1 MGWKE
6 AFRRLPAER
15 VQPSALP
22 GGWGRASAVLS
33 KAALSIVSGVLV
45 KCFPKASA
53 PVAGMVNRVTNVIL
67 IDGELLGCTPEE
79 IPAEPSGDGL
89 KALVVV
95 LGVLFHECGHVK
107 HTPTPRA
114 RQEIPEELL
123 ERAKWLEEGRMEARL
138 IEGVP
143 RVARYLRAAI
153 TKILLEHRPEDPLAP
168 MSRARAVKGAV
179 LVCSRVPAG
188 TLRAADVVDSE
199 ARFAAVLGTED
210 LETVKE
216 IVAEVSAA
224 PDAEAIAALTEG
236 ARRLA
241 ELAPTEEEEAG
252 GSAGAGAGEEAEC
265 GDGGAA
271 EGGEAPSWEEASGPL
286 AAAERSARA
295 EAVEVDPREGG
306 VDPELRALAREI
318 AEGGSVAAKRLALFG
333 SGHGFGLGP
342 GIPDT
347 GGRPP
352 VAIERTAAR
361 RLAHALQAARS
372 KRLVREGRV
381 NPPGRFSGR
390 GAMRQASELERG
402 APVRGLAFATKRTV
416 LSELWQP
423 VVGIAVD
430 VSGSM
435 GPFEGPVASVAWV
448 VHSAVEQVGGR
459 AAVSLFGDEAELLCR
474 PGHRLGE
481 VPEVS
486 AVGGSEDVGEGIE
499 LLRAVLPLSDR
510 RRPRLLFL
518 IGDGCWTSAP
528 WAEAGERNIAE
539 LRAGGCGVVSIGIGS
554 EPRPHGETDL
564 VAVSE
569 PLEIAAVI
577 GSAAVEALGAR

>member
-15 VQPSALP
+15 VQPSAVP
-22 GGWGRASAVLS
+22 GGWGRASAALT
-33 KAALSIVSGVLV
+33 KAALGIVTGVLV
-45 KCFPKASA
+45 KCYPKASA
-53 PVAGMVNRVTNVIL
+53 PVAGLVNRVTNVIL

-79 IPAEPSGDGL
+79 IPAEPRGDEL

-114 RQEIPEELL
+114 MQEIPEELL

-138 IEGVP
+138 IEGIP

-153 TKILLEHRPEDPLAP
+153 TKILLEHRPEAPMAP

-179 LVCSRVPAG
+179 LICSRVPAG
-188 TLRAADVVDSE
+188 TLRSADVTDSE
-199 ARFAAVLGTED
+199 ALFAEVLGVGD

-216 IVAEVSAA
+216 IVAEVCAA
-224 PDAEAIAALTEG
+224 PDADAIAALSEG

-241 ELAPTEEEEAG
+241 ELAPTEEEESG
-252 GSAGAGAGEEAEC
+252 EGESGEGSGAGESEAR
-265 GDGGAA
+265 
-271 EGGEAPSWEEASGPL
+271 GEAASWEETSGSL

-295 EAVEVDPREGG
+295 EAVVVDPREGG
-306 VDPELRALAREI
+306 IDPELRELVREI
-318 AEGGSVAAKRLALFG
+318 AEGGAAAAKRLALFG
-333 SGHGFGLGP
+333 GGHGFGLGP
-342 GIPDT
+342 GIPDA

-361 RLAHALQAARS
+361 RLAHALQEARS
-372 KRLVREGRV
+372 KRLIREGRV

-416 LSELWQP
+416 LAELWQP

-435 GPFEGPVASVAWV
+435 RPFEGPIASVAWV

-486 AVGGSEDVGEGIE
+486 AVGGSEDVGDGIE
-499 LLRAVLPLSDR
+499 LLRSVLPLLDR

-554 EPRPHGETDL
+554 EPRPHGESAL
-564 VAVSE
+564 VAVGE

>member
-1 MGWKE
+1 
-6 AFRRLPAER
+6 
-15 VQPSALP
+15 
-22 GGWGRASAVLS
+22 
-33 KAALSIVSGVLV
+33 
-45 KCFPKASA
+45 
-53 PVAGMVNRVTNVIL
+53 
-67 IDGELLGCTPEE
+67 
-79 IPAEPSGDGL
+79 
-89 KALVVV
+89 
-95 LGVLFHECGHVK
+95 
-107 HTPTPRA
+107 
-114 RQEIPEELL
+114 
-123 ERAKWLEEGRMEARL
+123 
-138 IEGVP
+138 
-143 RVARYLRAAI
+143 
-153 TKILLEHRPEDPLAP
+153 
-168 MSRARAVKGAV
+168 VKGAV
-179 LVCSRVPAG
+179 LICSRVPAG
-188 TLRAADVVDSE
+188 TLLAADVTESE
-199 ARFAAVLGTED
+199 ARFAAVLGEED

-216 IVAEVSAA
+216 IVAEVCAA

-241 ELAPTEEEEAG
+241 ELAPTEEEEHGEGESGEG
-252 GSAGAGAGEEAEC
+252 GEDAEGGEGEGAGAG
-265 GDGGAA
+265 G
-271 EGGEAPSWEEASGPL
+271 APSWEQASGPL

-295 EAVEVDPREGG
+295 VAVELDRRVGG
-306 VDPELRALAREI
+306 VDPELRELAREI
-318 AEGGSVAAKRLALFG
+318 AEGGPAAAKRLALFG
-333 SGHGFGLGP
+333 GGHGFGLGP
-342 GIPDT
+342 GIPDA

-361 RLAHALQAARS
+361 RLAHALQEARS

-416 LSELWQP
+416 LAELWQP

-435 GPFEGPVASVAWV
+435 GPFEGPIASVAWV
-448 VHSAVEQVGGR
+448 THSAVEQVGGR
-459 AAVSLFGDEAELLCR
+459 AAVSLFGDEAKLLCR

-518 IGDGCWTSAP
+518 IGDGCWTSRP
-528 WAEAGERNIAE
+528 WAEAGERNIAG

-554 EPRPHGETDL
+554 EPRPHGESAL
-564 VAVSE
+564 VAVGE
-569 PLEIAAVI
+569 ALEVAAVI
-577 GSAAVEALGAR
+577 GRSAVEALGAH

>member
-22 GGWGRASAVLS
+22 GGWGRASATLT
-33 KAALSIVSGVLV
+33 KAALGIVGGVLV

-53 PVAGMVNRVTNVIL
+53 PVAGLVNRVTNVIL
-67 IDGELLGCTPEE
+67 IDGELLGCEPEE
-79 IPAEPSGDGL
+79 IPAEPSGDEL

-114 RQEIPEELL
+114 MQEIPEELL

-179 LVCSRVPAG
+179 LICSRVPAG
-188 TLRAADVVDSE
+188 TLPAADVADSE
-199 ARFAAVLGTED
+199 ARFAAVLGAED

-216 IVAEVSAA
+216 IVAEVCAA
-224 PDAEAIAALTEG
+224 PDSEAVAALTEG

-252 GSAGAGAGEEAEC
+252 AGAGEAGEGES
-265 GDGGAA
+265 GEGG
-271 EGGEAPSWEEASGPL
+271 EGESGGEAPSWEQAEGPL

-295 EAVEVDPREGG
+295 EAVKVDPREGG
-306 VDPELRALAREI
+306 VDPELREIAREI
-318 AEGGSVAAKRLALFG
+318 AEGGATAAKRLALFG
-333 SGHGFGLGP
+333 GGHGFGLGP

-352 VAIERTAAR
+352 VAIERSAAR
-361 RLAHALQAARS
+361 RLAHALQEARS
-372 KRLVREGRV
+372 KRLIREGRV

-416 LSELWQP
+416 FSELWQP

-435 GPFEGPVASVAWV
+435 GPFEGPIASVAWV

-518 IGDGCWTSAP
+518 IGDGCWVSAP

-539 LRAGGCGVVSIGIGS
+539 LRASGCGVVSIGIGS
-554 EPRPHGETDL
+554 EPQPHGEQAL

>member
-22 GGWGRASAVLS
+22 GGWGRASAALT
-33 KAALSIVSGVLV
+33 KAALSIVGGVLV
-45 KCFPKASA
+45 KCYPKASA
-53 PVAGMVNRVTNVIL
+53 PVAGLVNRVTNVIL
-67 IDGELLGCTPEE
+67 IDGELLGCAPEE
-79 IPAEPSGDGL
+79 IPAEPRGDEL

-95 LGVLFHECGHVK
+95 LGVLDHECGHVK

-114 RQEIPEELL
+114 MQEIPEELL
-123 ERAKWLEEGRMEARL
+123 ERAKLLEEGRMEARL

-179 LVCSRVPAG
+179 LICSRVPAG

-199 ARFAAVLGTED
+199 ARFAEVLGEED

-216 IVAEVSAA
+216 IVAEVCAA

-241 ELAPTEEEEAG
+241 ELAPTEEEEEGGAG
-252 GSAGAGAGEEAEC
+252 GGGAGE
-265 GDGGAA
+265 DGEDEGAA
-271 EGGEAPSWEEASGPL
+271 GGESPSWEEASGPL
-286 AAAERSARA
+286 AAAERRARA
-295 EAVEVDPREGG
+295 EAVELDPREGG
-306 VDPELRALAREI
+306 VDPELRELAREI
-318 AEGGSVAAKRLALFG
+318 AEGGAAAAKRLALFG
-333 SGHGFGLGP
+333 GGHGFGLGP
-342 GIPDT
+342 GIPDA

-361 RLAHALQAARS
+361 RLAHALRAARS
-372 KRLVREGRV
+372 KRLIREGRV

-416 LSELWQP
+416 LAELWQP

-435 GPFEGPVASVAWV
+435 RAFEGPIASVAWV

-518 IGDGCWTSAP
+518 VGDGCWTSAP
-528 WAEAGERNIAE
+528 WGEAGERNITE
-539 LRAGGCGVVSIGIGS
+539 LRASGCGVVSIGIGS
-554 EPRPHGETDL
+554 EPRPHGESAL
-564 VAVSE
+564 VVVGE

>member
-1 MGWKE
+1 
-6 AFRRLPAER
+6 
-15 VQPSALP
+15 
-22 GGWGRASAVLS
+22 
-33 KAALSIVSGVLV
+33 
-45 KCFPKASA
+45 
-53 PVAGMVNRVTNVIL
+53 
-67 IDGELLGCTPEE
+67 
-79 IPAEPSGDGL
+79 
-89 KALVVV
+89 
-95 LGVLFHECGHVK
+95 
-107 HTPTPRA
+107 
-114 RQEIPEELL
+114 
-123 ERAKWLEEGRMEARL
+123 MEARL

-179 LVCSRVPAG
+179 LICSRVPAG
-188 TLRAADVVDSE
+188 TLRPADVADSE
-199 ARFAAVLGTED
+199 ARSADVLGEED

-216 IVAEVSAA
+216 IVAEVCAA
-224 PDAEAIAALTEG
+224 PDSEAIAALIEG

-241 ELAPTEEEEAG
+241 ELAPTEEEEGGAG
-252 GSAGAGAGEEAEC
+252 G
-265 GDGGAA
+265 DA
-271 EGGEAPSWEEASGPL
+271 EGGEGESGTGEGGESPSWEEASGPL

-295 EAVEVDPREGG
+295 EAVELDPREGG
-306 VDPELRALAREI
+306 VDPELRELAREI
-318 AEGGSVAAKRLALFG
+318 AEGGAVAAKRLALFG
-333 SGHGFGLGP
+333 GGHGFGLGP
-342 GIPDT
+342 GIPAT

-361 RLAHALQAARS
+361 RLAHALQEARS
-372 KRLVREGRV
+372 KRLIREGRV

-416 LSELWQP
+416 LAELWQP

-435 GPFEGPVASVAWV
+435 RPFEGPIASVAWV

-459 AAVSLFGDEAELLCR
+459 GAVSLFGDEAELLCR

-518 IGDGCWTSAP
+518 VGDGCWTSAP

-554 EPRPHGETDL
+554 EPRRHGESAL
-564 VAVSE
+564 VAVGE

>member
-22 GGWGRASAVLS
+22 GGWGRASAALT
-33 KAALSIVSGVLV
+33 KAALSIVGGVLV
-45 KCFPKASA
+45 KCYPKASA
-53 PVAGMVNRVTNVIL
+53 PVAGLVNRVTNVIL
-67 IDGELLGCTPEE
+67 IDGELLGCSPEE
-79 IPAEPSGDGL
+79 IPAELRGDEL

-95 LGVLFHECGHVK
+95 LGVLDHECGHVK
-107 HTPTPRA
+107 HSPTPRQM
-114 RQEIPEELL
+114 QEVPEGLF

-143 RVARYLRAAI
+143 RVSRYLRAAI

-168 MSRARAVKGAV
+168 MSRAQAVRAAV
-179 LVCSRVPAG
+179 LICSRVPAG
-188 TLRAADVVDSE
+188 TLRAADVAESE
-199 ARFAAVLGTED
+199 ARFAEVLGEED

-216 IVAEVSAA
+216 IVAEVCAT
-224 PDAEAIAALTEG
+224 PDAEAVAALTEG

-241 ELAPTEEEEAG
+241 ELAPTEEEEG
-252 GSAGAGAGEEAEC
+252 GEGESGEGSGGGEGEA
-265 GDGGAA
+265 
-271 EGGEAPSWEEASGPL
+271 GGEAPSWEQASGPL
-286 AAAERSARA
+286 AEAERSARA
-295 EAVEVDPREGG
+295 EAVELDRREGC
-306 VDPELRALAREI
+306 VDPELRELAREI
-318 AEGGSVAAKRLALFG
+318 AEGGVAAVKRLALFG
-333 SGHGFGLGP
+333 GGHGFGLGP
-342 GIPDT
+342 GIADA
-347 GGRPP
+347 GGRAP

-361 RLAHALQAARS
+361 RLAHALREARS
-372 KRLVREGRV
+372 KRLIREGRV

-416 LSELWQP
+416 LAELWQP

-430 VSGSM
+430 VSGSNA
-435 GPFEGPVASVAWV
+435 PHEGAICSVVWVA
-448 VHSAVEQVGGR
+448 HSAVEQAGGR
-459 AAVSLFGDEAELLCR
+459 AAVSLFGDEAKLLCR

-481 VPEVS
+481 VPVIS
-486 AVGGSEDVGEGIE
+486 ATGGSEDVGEGIE
-499 LLRAVLPLSDR
+499 LLRTVLPLSDR

-518 IGDGCWTSAP
+518 VGDGWWTSEP

-539 LRAGGCGVVSIGIGS
+539 LRASGCGVVSIGIGS
-554 EPRPHGETDL
+554 EPRPHGESAL
-564 VAVSE
+564 VAVGE
-569 PLEIAAVI
+569 ALEIAAVI

>member
-15 VQPSALP
+15 VQPSAVP
-22 GGWGRASAVLS
+22 GGWGRASAVLT
-33 KAALSIVSGVLV
+33 KAALSIVNGVLV

-79 IPAEPSGDGL
+79 IPAEPLGDEL

-95 LGVLFHECGHVK
+95 IGVLDHECGHVK

-114 RQEIPEELL
+114 MQEIPEELL

-179 LVCSRVPAG
+179 LICSRVPAG

-224 PDAEAIAALTEG
+224 PDSEAIAALTEG

-241 ELAPTEEEEAG
+241 ELAPTEEEEAS
-252 GSAGAGAGEEAEC
+252 GSAGSGAGEEAE
-265 GDGGAA
+265 GDDGGAA

-318 AEGGSVAAKRLALFG
+318 AEGGAAAAKRLALFG
-333 SGHGFGLGP
+333 GGHGFGLGP

-352 VAIERTAAR
+352 VAIERSAAR
-361 RLAHALQAARS
+361 RLAHALQEARS
-372 KRLVREGRV
+372 KRLIREGRV

-423 VVGIAVD
+423 IVGIAVD

-435 GPFEGPVASVAWV
+435 GPFEGPIASVAWV

-528 WAEAGERNIAE
+528 WAEAGEHNIAE
-539 LRAGGCGVVSIGIGS
+539 LRACGCGVVSIGIGS
-554 EPRPHGETDL
+554 EPRPHGERSL

>member
-22 GGWGRASAVLS
+22 GGWGRASAALT
-33 KAALSIVSGVLV
+33 KAALSIVGGVLV
-45 KCFPKASA
+45 KCYPKASA
-53 PVAGMVNRVTNVIL
+53 PVAGLVNRVTNVIL
-67 IDGELLGCTPEE
+67 IDGELLGCAPEE
-79 IPAEPSGDGL
+79 IPAEPDGDEL

-95 LGVLFHECGHVK
+95 LGVLDHECGHVK
-107 HTPTPRA
+107 HTPAPRA
-114 RQEIPEELL
+114 MQEIPEELL

-179 LVCSRVPAG
+179 LICSRVPAG
-188 TLRAADVVDSE
+188 TLRAADVTESE
-199 ARFAAVLGTED
+199 ARFAEVLGDKD

-241 ELAPTEEEEAG
+241 ELAPTEEEERDEG
-252 GSAGAGAGEEAEC
+252 GAGDGSGGGEGEA
-265 GDGGAA
+265 
-271 EGGEAPSWEEASGPL
+271 GGEAPSWEQASGPL

-295 EAVEVDPREGG
+295 EAVELDPREGG
-306 VDPELRALAREI
+306 VDPELREIAREI
-318 AEGGSVAAKRLALFG
+318 AEGGVAAAKRLALFG
-333 SGHGFGLGP
+333 GGHGFGLGP
-342 GIPDT
+342 GIPDA
-347 GGRPP
+347 GGRAP

-361 RLAHALQAARS
+361 SLAHALREARS
-372 KRLVREGRV
+372 KRLIREGRV

-416 LSELWQP
+416 LAELWQP

-435 GPFEGPVASVAWV
+435 SPFEGPIASVAWV

-459 AAVSLFGDEAELLCR
+459 AAVSLFGDEAKLLCR

-518 IGDGCWTSAP
+518 VGDGCWTSEP

-539 LRAGGCGVVSIGIGS
+539 LRASGCGVVSIGIGS
-554 EPRPHGETDL
+554 EPRPHGESAL
-564 VAVSE
+564 VAVGE

-577 GSAAVEALGAR
+577 GRAAVEALGAR

>member
-22 GGWGRASAVLS
+22 GGWGRASAALT
-33 KAALSIVSGVLV
+33 KAALSVVGGVIV
-45 KCFPKASA
+45 KCYPKASA
-53 PVAGMVNRVTNVIL
+53 PFAGLVNRMTNVIL
-67 IDGELLGCTPEE
+67 IDGELFGCTPEE
-79 IPAEPSGDGL
+79 IPAEPRGDEL

-95 LGVLFHECGHVK
+95 IGVVDHECGHVK

-114 RQEIPEELL
+114 MQEIPEELL

-143 RVARYLRAAI
+143 RTARYLRAAI
-153 TKILLEHRPEDPLAP
+153 TKILLEHRPEDALAP
-168 MSRARAVKGAV
+168 MSRGRAVKGAV

-188 TLRAADVVDSE
+188 TLRAADVADSE
-199 ARFAAVLGTED
+199 ARFAEVLGEED

-216 IVAEVSAA
+216 IVAEVCAA
-224 PDAEAIAALTEG
+224 PDAQAIAALTEG

-241 ELAPTEEEEAG
+241 ELAPTEEEEAAEG
-252 GSAGAGAGEEAEC
+252 ESGARGAAGE
-265 GDGGAA
+265 G
-271 EGGEAPSWEEASGPL
+271 EGGEAPSWEQASGPL
-286 AAAERSARA
+286 ADAERSARA
-295 EAVEVDPREGG
+295 EAVELDPREGG
-306 VDPELRALAREI
+306 VDPELRELAREI
-318 AEGGSVAAKRLALFG
+318 AKGGAAAAKRLALFG
-333 SGHGFGLGP
+333 GGHGFGLGP
-342 GIPDT
+342 GIPEA

-352 VAIERTAAR
+352 VGIERTAAR
-361 RLAHALQAARS
+361 RLAHALREARS
-372 KRLVREGRV
+372 KRLIREGRV

-416 LSELWQP
+416 LAELWQP

-435 GPFEGPVASVAWV
+435 SPFEGPLASVAWV
-448 VHSAVEQVGGR
+448 THSAVEQVGGR
-459 AAVSLFGDEAELLCR
+459 AAVSLFGDEAKLLCR

-486 AVGGSEDVGEGIE
+486 AVGGSEDIGEGIE
-499 LLRAVLPLSDR
+499 LLRGVLPLSDR

-518 IGDGCWTSAP
+518 VGDGCWTSRP

-539 LRAGGCGVVSIGIGS
+539 LRASGCGVVSIGIGS
-554 EPRPHGETDL
+554 EPRPHGESAL
-564 VAVSE
+564 VAVGE
-569 PLEIAAVI
+569 ALEVAALI

>member
-22 GGWGRASAVLS
+22 GGWGRASAALT
-33 KAALSIVSGVLV
+33 KAALSIVGGVLV
-45 KCFPKASA
+45 KCYPKASA
-53 PVAGMVNRVTNVIL
+53 PVAGLVNRVTNVIL

-79 IPAEPSGDGL
+79 IPAEPRGDDL

-95 LGVLFHECGHVK
+95 LGVLDHECGHVK
-107 HTPTPRA
+107 HTPSPRA
-114 RQEIPEELL
+114 MQEIPEELL

-168 MSRARAVKGAV
+168 MGRARAVKGAV
-179 LVCSRVPAG
+179 LICSRVPAG
-188 TLRAADVVDSE
+188 TLRPADVADSE
-199 ARFAAVLGTED
+199 ARFAEVLGARD

-216 IVAEVSAA
+216 IVAEVCAA
-224 PDAEAIAALTEG
+224 PDAEAVAALAEG

-241 ELAPTEEEEAG
+241 ELAPTEEEEAAGPG
-252 GSAGAGAGEEAEC
+252 GR
-265 GDGGAA
+265 GDGEDDG
-271 EGGEAPSWEEASGPL
+271 GGEDAGSPSWEEVSAPL

-295 EAVEVDPREGG
+295 QAVELDPREGG
-306 VDPELRALAREI
+306 VDPELAGLAREI
-318 AEGGSVAAKRLALFG
+318 AAGGAAAAKRLALFG
-333 SGHGFGLGP
+333 GGHGFGLGP
-342 GIPDT
+342 GIPET

-352 VAIERTAAR
+352 VPIERTAAR
-361 RLAHALQAARS
+361 RLAHALREARS
-372 KRLVREGRV
+372 RRLIREGRAT
-381 NPPGRFSGR
+381 PPGRFSGR

-402 APVRGLAFATKRTV
+402 APVRGLAFATRRTV
-416 LSELWQP
+416 HAELWQP

-435 GPFEGPVASVAWV
+435 GPFEGPLASISWV
-448 VHSAVEQVGGR
+448 THAAVEQVGGR

-474 PGHRLGE
+474 PGHRLAE

-499 LLRAVLPLSDR
+499 LLRAVLPLADR

-518 IGDGCWTSAP
+518 IEDGCWTSRP

-539 LRAGGCGVVSIGIGS
+539 LRARGCGVVSIGIGT
-554 EPRPHGETDL
+554 EPRPHGESAR
-564 VAVSE
+564 VAVGE
-569 PLEIAAVI
+569 ALEIAAVI
-577 GSAAVEALGAR
+577 GAAAVGALGAR

>member
-1 MGWKE
+1 MDWKE

-22 GGWGRASAVLS
+22 GGWGRASAALT
-33 KAALSIVSGVLV
+33 KAALSIVTGVLV
-45 KCFPKASA
+45 KCYPKASA
-53 PVAGMVNRVTNVIL
+53 PVAGLVNRVTNVIL

-79 IPAEPSGDGL
+79 IPAEPRGDEL

-95 LGVLFHECGHVK
+95 LGVLDHECGHVK

-114 RQEIPEELL
+114 MQEIPEELI

-179 LVCSRVPAG
+179 LICSRVPAG
-188 TLRAADVVDSE
+188 TLRAADVTESE
-199 ARFAAVLGTED
+199 GRFAAVLGAED

-216 IVAEVSAA
+216 IVAEVCAA
-224 PDAEAIAALTEG
+224 PDSEAIAALTEG

-241 ELAPTEEEEAG
+241 ELAPTQEEEEGGAG
-252 GSAGAGAGEEAEC
+252 GGGAGEDA
-265 GDGGAA
+265 DGEGA
-271 EGGEAPSWEEASGPL
+271 EGRGIPSWEQASGPL

-295 EAVEVDPREGG
+295 EAVELDPREGG
-306 VDPELRALAREI
+306 VDPELRELAREI
-318 AEGGSVAAKRLALFG
+318 AEGGAAAAKRLALFG
-333 SGHGFGLGP
+333 GHGFGLGP
-342 GIPDT
+342 GIPDV

-361 RLAHALQAARS
+361 CLAHALQEARS
-372 KRLVREGRV
+372 KRLIREGRV

-416 LSELWQP
+416 LAELWQP

-435 GPFEGPVASVAWV
+435 GPFEGPLASVAWV
-448 VHSAVEQVGGR
+448 THSAVEQVGGR
-459 AAVSLFGDEAELLCR
+459 AAVSLFGDEADLRCR

-518 IGDGCWTSAP
+518 IGDGRWMSRP

-554 EPRPHGETDL
+554 EPRPHGESAR
-564 VAVSE
+564 VAVGE
-569 PLEIAAVI
+569 ALEIAAVI

>member
-6 AFRRLPAER
+6 AFRQLPAER
-15 VQPSALP
+15 VQPSTLP
-22 GGWGRASAVLS
+22 GGWGRASAALT
-33 KAALSIVSGVLV
+33 KAALSIVGGVLV

-53 PVAGMVNRVTNVIL
+53 PVAGLVNRVTNVIL

-79 IPAEPSGDGL
+79 ISAEPVGDEL
-89 KALVVV
+89 KALVV
-95 LGVLFHECGHVK
+95 LMGVLDHECGHVK
-107 HTPTPRA
+107 HSPTPRA
-114 RQEIPEELL
+114 MQKIPRELL

-153 TKILLEHRPEDPLAP
+153 TKILLEQRPDHPEAP

-179 LVCSRVPAG
+179 LICSRVSAG
-188 TLRAADVVDSE
+188 TLRPSDIAASE
-199 ARFAAVLGTED
+199 AHFAEVLGEED
-210 LETVKE
+210 LEAVKA
-216 IVAEVSAA
+216 IVAEVCAA
-224 PDAEAIAALTEG
+224 SDSDAVAALTEG

-241 ELAPTEEEEAG
+241 ELAPTEDAEEA
-252 GSAGAGAGEEAEC
+252 SP
-265 GDGGAA
+265 D
-271 EGGEAPSWEEASGPL
+271 APSWEQASGPL

-306 VDPELRALAREI
+306 VDPELREIAREI
-318 AEGGSVAAKRLALFG
+318 AAGGAAAAKRLALFG
-333 SGHGFGLGP
+333 GGHGFGLGP
-342 GIPDT
+342 GIPDA

-352 VAIERTAAR
+352 VAIERSAAR
-361 RLAHALQAARS
+361 RLAHALQEARS
-372 KRLVREGRV
+372 KRLIREGRV
-381 NPPGRFSGR
+381 SPPGRFSGR

-402 APVRGLAFATKRTV
+402 APVRGLAFAIKRTV
-416 LSELWQP
+416 LADLWQP

-435 GPFEGPVASVAWV
+435 GPFEGPIASVAWV

-486 AVGGSEDVGEGIE
+486 ADGGSEDVGEGIE
-499 LLRAVLPLSDR
+499 LLRGVLPLSDR

-528 WAEAGERNIAE
+528 WAKAGERNISE
-539 LRAGGCGVVSIGIGS
+539 LRAGGCGTVSIGIGS
-554 EPRPHGETDL
+554 EPESHGESAL
-564 VAVSE
+564 VAVGE

-577 GSAAVEALGAR
+577 GSAAVEALTAR

>member
-22 GGWGRASAVLS
+22 GGWGRASAALT
-33 KAALSIVSGVLV
+33 KAALSIVGGVLV
-45 KCFPKASA
+45 KCYPRASA
-53 PVAGMVNRVTNVIL
+53 PVAGLVNRVTNVIL
-67 IDGELLGCTPEE
+67 IDGELLGCAPEE
-79 IPAEPSGDGL
+79 IPAEPDGDEL

-95 LGVLFHECGHVK
+95 LGVLDHECGHVK

-114 RQEIPEELL
+114 MQEIPEELL

-179 LVCSRVPAG
+179 LICSRVPAG
-188 TLRAADVVDSE
+188 TLRAADVTESE
-199 ARFAAVLGTED
+199 ARFAAVLGEED

-216 IVAEVSAA
+216 IVAKVCAA

-241 ELAPTEEEEAG
+241 ELAPTEEEERDEG
-252 GSAGAGAGEEAEC
+252 GAGEGSGGGEGEA
-265 GDGGAA
+265 
-271 EGGEAPSWEEASGPL
+271 GGEAPSWEQASGPL

-295 EAVEVDPREGG
+295 EAVELDPREGG
-306 VDPELRALAREI
+306 VDPELRELAREI
-318 AEGGSVAAKRLALFG
+318 AEGGVAAAKRLALFG
-333 SGHGFGLGP
+333 GGHGFGLGP
-342 GIPDT
+342 GIPDA
-347 GGRPP
+347 GGRAP

-361 RLAHALQAARS
+361 SLAHALREARS
-372 KRLVREGRV
+372 KRLIREGRV

-416 LSELWQP
+416 LAELWQP

-435 GPFEGPVASVAWV
+435 SPFEGPIASVAWV

-459 AAVSLFGDEAELLCR
+459 AAVSLFGDEAKLLCR

-518 IGDGCWTSAP
+518 VGDGCWTSES

-539 LRAGGCGVVSIGIGS
+539 LRASGCGVVSIGIGS
-554 EPRPHGETDL
+554 EPRPHGESAL
-564 VAVSE
+564 VAVGE

-577 GSAAVEALGAR
+577 GRAAVEALGAR

>member
-22 GGWGRASAVLS
+22 GGWGRASAALT
-33 KAALSIVSGVLV
+33 KAALSIVGGVLV
-45 KCFPKASA
+45 KCYPKASA
-53 PVAGMVNRVTNVIL
+53 PGAGLVNRVTNVIL
-67 IDGELLGCTPEE
+67 IDGELLGCAPAE
-79 IPAEPSGDGL
+79 IPAEPDGDEL

-95 LGVLFHECGHVK
+95 LGVLDHECGHVK

-114 RQEIPEELL
+114 MQDIPAELL

-168 MSRARAVKGAV
+168 MSRAQAVKGAV
-179 LVCSRVPAG
+179 LICSRVPAG

-199 ARFAAVLGTED
+199 ARFAAVLGDED

-216 IVAEVSAA
+216 IVAEVCAA
-224 PDAEAIAALTEG
+224 PDSEAVAALTEG

-241 ELAPTEEEEAG
+241 ELAPTEEEEG
-252 GSAGAGAGEEAEC
+252 GEGGAGE
-265 GDGGAA
+265 DSGGGEGVA
-271 EGGEAPSWEEASGPL
+271 GGEAPGWEEASGPL
-286 AAAERSARA
+286 SAAERSARA
-295 EAVEVDPREGG
+295 EAVELDPREGG
-306 VDPELRALAREI
+306 VDPELRELAREI
-318 AEGGSVAAKRLALFG
+318 AEGGTAAAKRLALFG
-333 SGHGFGLGP
+333 RGHGFGLGP
-342 GIPDT
+342 GIPDA

-352 VAIERTAAR
+352 VAVERTAAR
-361 RLAHALQAARS
+361 ALAHALQEARS
-372 KRLVREGRV
+372 KRLIREGRV
-381 NPPGRFSGR
+381 SPPGRFSGR
-390 GAMRQASELERG
+390 GAMRQASELDRG
-402 APVRGLAFATKRTV
+402 APVRGLAFAIKRTV
-416 LSELWQP
+416 LAELWQP

-435 GPFEGPVASVAWV
+435 SPFEGPIASVAWV

-459 AAVSLFGDEAELLCR
+459 AAVSLFGDEAKLLCHS
-474 PGHRLGE
+474 GHRLGE

-499 LLRAVLPLSDR
+499 VLRAVLPLSDR

-539 LRAGGCGVVSIGIGS
+539 LRSSGCGVVSIGIGS
-554 EPRPHGETDL
+554 EPRPHGEGSR
-564 VAVSE
+564 VAVGE

-577 GSAAVEALGAR
+577 GSAAVQALGAR

>member
-22 GGWGRASAVLS
+22 GGWGRASAALT
-33 KAALSIVSGVLV
+33 KAALSIVGGVLV
-45 KCFPKASA
+45 KCYPKASA
-53 PVAGMVNRVTNVIL
+53 PVAGLVNRVTNVIL
-67 IDGELLGCTPEE
+67 IDGELLGCAPEE
-79 IPAEPSGDGL
+79 IPAEPRGDEL

-95 LGVLFHECGHVK
+95 LGVLDHECGHVK

-114 RQEIPEELL
+114 MQEIPEELL

-179 LVCSRVPAG
+179 LICSRVPAG
-188 TLRAADVVDSE
+188 TLRAADVIDSE
-199 ARFAAVLGTED
+199 ARFAEVLGEED

-216 IVAEVSAA
+216 IVAEVCAA
-224 PDAEAIAALTEG
+224 PDVEAIEALTEG

-241 ELAPTEEEEAG
+241 ELAPTEEEEEGGAG
-252 GSAGAGAGEEAEC
+252 GGGAGE
-265 GDGGAA
+265 DGEDEGAA
-271 EGGEAPSWEEASGPL
+271 GGESPSWEEASSPL
-286 AAAERSARA
+286 AAAERRARA
-295 EAVEVDPREGG
+295 EAVELDPREGG
-306 VDPELRALAREI
+306 VDPELRELAREI
-318 AEGGSVAAKRLALFG
+318 AEGGAAAVKRLALFG
-333 SGHGFGLGP
+333 GGHGFGLGP

-361 RLAHALQAARS
+361 RLAHALREARS
-372 KRLVREGRV
+372 KRLIREGRV

-416 LSELWQP
+416 LAELWQP

-435 GPFEGPVASVAWV
+435 SPFEGPLASVAWV
-448 VHSAVEQVGGR
+448 THSAVEQVGGR

-481 VPEVS
+481 VPKVS

-499 LLRAVLPLSDR
+499 LLRVVLPLSDR

-518 IGDGCWTSAP
+518 IGDGCWTSRP

-539 LRAGGCGVVSIGIGS
+539 LCASGCGVVSIGIGP
-554 EPRPHGETDL
+554 EPRPHGESAL
-564 VAVSE
+564 VAVGE
-569 PLEIAAVI
+569 ALEIAAVI
-577 GSAAVEALGAR
+577 GSAAVEALGTR

>member
-15 VQPSALP
+15 IQPSALP
-22 GGWGRASAVLS
+22 GGWGRASAALT
-33 KAALSIVSGVLV
+33 KAALSIVGGVLV
-45 KCFPKASA
+45 KCYPKASE
-53 PVAGMVNRVTNVIL
+53 PFAGLVNRVTNVIL

-79 IPAEPSGDGL
+79 IPAEPRGDEL

-95 LGVLFHECGHVK
+95 LGVLDHECGHVK

-114 RQEIPEELL
+114 MQEIPEELF

-179 LVCSRVPAG
+179 LICGRVPAG
-188 TLRAADVVDSE
+188 TLRPADVVESE
-199 ARFAAVLGTED
+199 ARFAEVLGAED

-216 IVAEVSAA
+216 IVGEVCAA
-224 PDAEAIAALTEG
+224 PDSEAIAALTEG

-241 ELAPTEEEEAG
+241 ELAPTEEEE
-252 GSAGAGAGEEAEC
+252 EEEGD
-265 GDGGAA
+265 GDGGAGEDGDGEGA
-271 EGGEAPSWEEASGPL
+271 EGDGIPSWEQASGPL

-295 EAVEVDPREGG
+295 EAVGVDPREGG
-306 VDPELRALAREI
+306 VDPELRELAREI
-318 AEGGSVAAKRLALFG
+318 AEGGAAAAKRLALFG
-333 SGHGFGLGP
+333 GHGFGLGP
-342 GIPDT
+342 GIPET
-347 GGRPP
+347 GGRP
-352 VAIERTAAR
+352 AGSIERTAAR
-361 RLAHALQAARS
+361 RLAHALREARS
-372 KRLVREGRV
+372 KRLIREGRV

-390 GAMRQASELERG
+390 GAMRQASELARG

-416 LSELWQP
+416 LAELWQP

-435 GPFEGPVASVAWV
+435 SPFEGPLASVAWV
-448 VHSAVEQVGGR
+448 THSAVEQVGGR

-474 PGHRLGE
+474 PGRRLGE

-518 IGDGCWTSAP
+518 IGDGCWMSAP

-554 EPRPHGETDL
+554 EPRPHGESAR
-564 VAVSE
+564 VAVGE
-569 PLEIAAVI
+569 ALEIAAVI

>member
-22 GGWGRASAVLS
+22 GGWGRASAALT
-33 KAALSIVSGVLV
+33 KAALSIVGGVLV

-53 PVAGMVNRVTNVIL
+53 PVAGLVNRVTNVIL
-67 IDGELLGCTPEE
+67 IDGELLGCTPDE
-79 IPAEPSGDGL
+79 IPAEPRGDEL

-95 LGVLFHECGHVK
+95 IGVLDHECGHVK

-114 RQEIPEELL
+114 MQEIPEELL

-179 LVCSRVPAG
+179 LICSRVPAG
-188 TLRAADVVDSE
+188 TLRPADVLDSE
-199 ARFAAVLGTED
+199 ARFAEVLGEED

-216 IVAEVSAA
+216 IVAEVCAA
-224 PDAEAIAALTEG
+224 PDSEAIAALTEG

-241 ELAPTEEEEAG
+241 ELAPIEEEEED
-252 GSAGAGAGEEAEC
+252 GA
-265 GDGGAA
+265 GDGGAG
-271 EGGEAPSWEEASGPL
+271 EGVSGGEAPSWEQASGPL
-286 AAAERSARA
+286 SEAERSARA
-295 EAVEVDPREGG
+295 EAVELDPREGG
-306 VDPELRALAREI
+306 VDPELRELAREI
-318 AEGGSVAAKRLALFG
+318 AEGGAAAAKRLALFG
-333 SGHGFGLGP
+333 GGGHGFGFGP
-342 GIPDT
+342 GIPDA

-352 VAIERTAAR
+352 VAIEQVAAR
-361 RLAHALQAARS
+361 RLALALREARS
-372 KRLVREGRV
+372 KRLIREGRV
-381 NPPGRFSGR
+381 FPPGRFSGR
-390 GAMRQASELERG
+390 GAMRQASELARG
-402 APVRGLAFATKRTV
+402 APVRGLAFATRRTV
-416 LSELWQP
+416 FADLWQP

-430 VSGSM
+430 VSGSNHEH
-435 GPFEGPVASVAWV
+435 EGEICSVVWVA
-448 VHSAVEQVGGR
+448 HSAVEQAGGR
-459 AAVSLFGDEAELLCR
+459 AAVSLFGDEAELLCK

-481 VPEVS
+481 VPVIS
-486 AVGGSEDVGEGIE
+486 ALGGSEDVGEGIE
-499 LLRAVLPLSDR
+499 LLRTVLPLSDR

-518 IGDGCWTSAP
+518 VGDGWWTSKP
-528 WAEAGERNIAE
+528 WAEAGERNISE
-539 LRAGGCGVVSIGIGS
+539 LCATGCGVISVGIGT
-554 EPRPHGETDL
+554 EPRAHGESAC

-577 GSAAVEALGAR
+577 GGASVEALSAR

>member
-15 VQPSALP
+15 VQPSAMA
-22 GGWGRASAVLS
+22 GGWGQASAALT
-33 KAALSIVSGVLV
+33 KAALSIVGGVLV
-45 KCFPKASA
+45 KCYPKASA
-53 PVAGMVNRVTNVIL
+53 PVAGLVNRLTNVIL
-67 IDGELLGCTPEE
+67 LDGELLGCTPEE
-79 IPAEPSGDGL
+79 IPAEPDGDQL

-114 RQEIPEELL
+114 MQEIPEELL

-153 TKILLEHRPEDPLAP
+153 TKLLLEHRPEDPLAP

-179 LVCSRVPAG
+179 LICSRVPAG
-188 TLRAADVVDSE
+188 NLRAADVLDSE
-199 ARFAAVLGTED
+199 ARFTTVLGAED

-216 IVAEVSAA
+216 IVAEVCAA
-224 PDAEAIAALTEG
+224 PDRDAIAALTEG

-252 GSAGAGAGEEAEC
+252 GAGGGGPGEEAE
-265 GDGGAA
+265 GGEGGAA
-271 EGGEAPSWEEASGPL
+271 GDGDAPSWEEASGPL
-286 AAAERSARA
+286 AVAERSARA
-295 EAVEVDPREGG
+295 AAVELDPREGG
-306 VDPELRALAREI
+306 VDPELRKLAREI
-318 AEGGSVAAKRLALFG
+318 AEGGAAASRRLALFR
-333 SGHGFGLGP
+333 GHGFGLGP
-342 GIPDT
+342 GIPET

-361 RLAHALQAARS
+361 RLAHALQEARS

-381 NPPGRFSGR
+381 IPPGRFSGR

-402 APVRGLAFATKRTV
+402 APIRGLAFATRRTV
-416 LSELWQP
+416 LAELWQP

-435 GPFEGPVASVAWV
+435 GPFEGPLASVAWV
-448 VHSAVEQVGGR
+448 VHTAVEQVGGR
-459 AAVSLFGDEAELLCR
+459 AAVSLFGDEAKLLCR
-474 PGHRLGE
+474 AGRRLGE

-499 LLRAVLPLSDR
+499 LLRAVLPLFDR

-518 IGDGCWTSAP
+518 VGDGVWVSAP
-528 WAEAGERNIAE
+528 WAEAGERNISE
-539 LRAGGCGVVSIGIGS
+539 LRASGCGVVSIGIGS
-554 EPRPHGETDL
+554 EPVTHGESAL
-564 VAVSE
+564 VSVGV

-577 GSAAVEALGAR
+577 GSVAVEALGAR